1 MMIKLESLAWNGAK
15 VFTITFSNDFW
26 HLWSVYTH
34 HFIFRI
40 FLKMLRSLGRAE
52 RTLNISQGPIKR
64 KLSIFLVSSGPINLM
79 TYYSYGNECLNP
91 RNPENILDNHM
102 RWSRK
107 IVYFCPVL
115 QFCLKENIYFSLMK
129 ENIFWARTELKPVE
143 NCTLLCERP
152 LSEKLFSVYLFPQK
166 KMLMRWSKIRKW
178 SKGVTDILSGHEN
191 HTASWRKIWP

>member
-1 MMIKLESLAWNGAK
+1 MKIKLESFAWNGAK
-15 VFTITFSNDFW
+15 LLTITFSNDFW

-79 TYYSYGNECLNP
+79 AYYSYGNECLNP
-91 RNPENILDNHM
+91 RNPENILDDHM
-102 RWSRK
+102 RWWRK
-107 IVYFCPVL
+107 IIYFCPVL

-129 ENIFWARTELKPVE
+129 ENIF
-143 NCTLLCERP
+143 
-152 LSEKLFSVYLFPQK
+152 LSEKLKLRIPHCCEKGPYLKKLFSVYLFPQKK

-178 SKGVTDILSGHEN
+178 SKRVTDILSGHEN
-191 HTASWRKIWP
+191 HAASWRKIWP